1 MEALLTKVERGAM
14 VDQKVT
20 DIINRA
26 QEGKP
31 PSYEEVLYLL
41 ELDEVSPEATAV
53 RGAANDIAR
62 AKTGNTAVMLGQI
75 GIDVYPCEAD
85 CQFCAFAKSTTCFTE
100 HATMP
105 VEEVVKRAI
114 DFTCGGDLYAIYL
127 MTMHSY
133 KESYVL
139 ECVREVRK
147 AIPPQTQIVANI
159 GDTDKEFWLK
169 LKEAGLDG
177 VYHVKRL
184 GEGTLTNIP
193 PERREAT
200 IRAAWEA
207 GLTIEDCC
215 EPMGAETTNE
225 DIATRLFEI
234 RTRSIEMGLRNV
246 AVMKRNGVPG
256 TPFEGLQNEIT
267 DMRLALVG
275 AIEALMMVD
284 QDPFPWLPV
293 HEPNTVSL
301 LSGANTIWA
310 EQGYNPRDTA
320 EDTAGNRGLDV
331 PALRQMFYQAGF
343 RKLLLGDGTTID
355 LTPEYMTAKLAG
367 E

>member
-1 MEALLTKVERGAM
+1 MNQHV
-14 VDQKVT
+14 Q
-20 DIINRA
+20 DIIDRA
-26 QEGKP
+26 LEGAAP
-31 PSYEEVLYLL
+31 TYEETL
-41 ELDEVSPEATAV
+41 ELLALDEASPEATAV
-53 RGAANDIAR
+53 RGAANDLVR
-62 AKTGNTAVMLGQI
+62 GKTGNTAMMLGQI

-85 CQFCAFAKSTTCFTE
+85 CQFCSFAKSTTVFTG
-100 HATMP
+100 HNTMA
-105 VEEVVKRAI
+105 VDEVVQRAI
-114 DFTCGGDLYAIYL
+114 DFTRGGDLYAIYL
-127 MTMHSY
+127 MTMNSY
-133 KESYVL
+133 NEDYVL
-139 ECVREVRK
+139 ECVRAVRA
-147 AIPPQTQIVANI
+147 AIPPQTKIIANL

-184 GEGTLTNIP
+184 GEGTLTKIDP
-193 PERREAT
+193 ARREKT

-207 GLTIEDCC
+207 GLEIEDCC
-215 EPMGAETTNE
+215 EPMLASTSNE

-234 RTRSIEMGLRNV
+234 KARNEELGV
-246 AVMKRNGVPG
+246 RAAGTMKCNGVPG

-267 DMRLALVG
+267 DLRLALVG
-275 AIEALMMVD
+275 AIEALLMVD
-284 QDPFPWLPV
+284 QKEFPWMPV

-320 EDTAGNRGLDV
+320 EDTSANRGLDV

-343 RKLLLGDGTTID
+343 RKLMLGDGTTVD
-355 LTPEYMTAKLAG
+355 LTPEYMAAKLA

>member
-1 MEALLTKVERGAM
+1 M
-14 VDQKVT
+14 DQKVAE
-20 DIINRA
+20 IINRA
-26 QEGKP
+26 QEGKAP
-31 PSYEEVLYLL
+31 TYEETLYLL
-41 ELDEVSPEATAV
+41 ELDEASPEATAV
-53 RGAANDIAR
+53 RGAANDIVR
-62 AKTGNTAVMLGQI
+62 GKTGNAAVMLGQI

-105 VEEVVKRAI
+105 VEEVVQRAI
-114 DFTCGGDLYAIYL
+114 DFTRGGDLFAIYL

-133 KESYVL
+133 KEEYVL

-147 AIPPQTQIVANI
+147 AIPSQTQIIANI

-184 GEGTLTNIP
+184 GEGTLTNIQ
-193 PERREAT
+193 PERREQT

-207 GLTIEDCC
+207 GLVIEDCC

-225 DIATRLFEI
+225 EIATRLFEI
-234 RTRSIEMGLRNV
+234 QARGREMGLRAA

-256 TPFEGLQNEIT
+256 TPFEGLQSEIT
-267 DMRLALVG
+267 DLRLALVG
-275 AIEALMMVD
+275 AIEAFLMVD
-284 QDPFPWLPV
+284 QETFPWMPV

-343 RKLLLGDGTTID
+343 SKLVLGDGSTVA
-355 LTPEYMTAKLAG
+355 LTPEYMAAKLA

>member
-1 MEALLTKVERGAM
+1 M
-14 VDQKVT
+14 DQQVT

-31 PSYEEVLYLL
+31 PTYEETLYLL
-41 ELDEVSPEATAV
+41 ELDEASPEATAV
-53 RGAANDIAR
+53 RGAANDLVR

-85 CQFCAFAKSTTCFTE
+85 CQFCSFAKSTTAFTG
-100 HATMP
+100 HNAMS
-105 VEEVVKRAI
+105 VEEVVQRAV
-114 DFTCGGDLYAIYL
+114 DFARGGDLYAIYL

-133 KESYVL
+133 NKDYVL

-147 AIPPQTQIVANI
+147 AIPPQTRIVANI
-159 GDTDKEFWLK
+159 GDTDKEFWLQ

-177 VYHVKRL
+177 VYHVKRI
-184 GEGTLTNIP
+184 GEGTLTNLE

-207 GLTIEDCC
+207 GLAIEDCC

-225 DIATRLFEI
+225 EIATRLFEI
-234 RTRSIEMGLRNV
+234 QARGREMGLKDC
-246 AVMKRNGVPG
+246 AGVMKRNGVPG

-267 DMRLALVG
+267 DLRLALVG
-275 AIEALMMVD
+275 AIESFIMVD
-284 QDPFPWLPV
+284 QEEFPWMAV

-320 EDTAGNRGLDV
+320 EDTAGHRGLDV

-343 RKLLLGDGTTID
+343 RKLALGDGSTVD
-355 LTPEYMTAKLAG
+355 LTPEYMAAKLA

>member
-1 MEALLTKVERGAM
+1 M
-14 VDQKVT
+14 DQKVT

-31 PSYEEVLYLL
+31 PSYEETLFLL
-41 ELDEVSPEATAV
+41 ELDEASPEATAV
-53 RGAANDIAR
+53 RGAANDIVR
-62 AKTGNTAVMLGQI
+62 AKTGNTAMMLGQI

-100 HATMP
+100 HATMS
-105 VEEVVKRAI
+105 VEEVVQRAI
-114 DFTCGGDLYAIYL
+114 DFTRGGDLYAIYL

-133 KESYVL
+133 KEDYVL
-139 ECVREVRK
+139 ECVRAVRE
-147 AIPPQTQIVANI
+147 AIPPQTKIIANI

-193 PERREAT
+193 PERREQT

-207 GLTIEDCC
+207 GLELEDCC
-215 EPMGAETTNE
+215 EPMLAQTSNE

-234 RTRSIEMGLRNV
+234 KARAEEMGLRAT
-246 AVMKRNGVPG
+246 AVMKCNGVPG

-275 AIEALMMVD
+275 AIEAFIMVD
-284 QDPFPWLPV
+284 QEEFPWIPV

-320 EDTAGNRGLDV
+320 EDTAANRGLDV
-331 PALRQMFYQAGF
+331 PALRNMFYQAGF
-343 RKLLLGDGTTID
+343 RKLILGDGSTVD
-355 LTPEYMTAKLAG
+355 LTPEYMAAKLAG

>member
-1 MEALLTKVERGAM
+1 MDKKVAE
-14 VDQKVT
+14 
-20 DIINRA
+20 IISRA

-31 PSYEEVLYLL
+31 PSYEETLFLL
-41 ELDEVSPEATAV
+41 ELDEASPEATAV
-53 RGAANDIAR
+53 RGAANDLVR
-62 AKTGNTAVMLGQI
+62 AKTGNTAMMLGQI

-85 CQFCAFAKSTTCFTE
+85 CRFCAFAKSTTVFTG
-100 HATMP
+100 HSTMS
-105 VEEVVKRAI
+105 VEEVVQRAI
-114 DFTCGGDLYAIYL
+114 DFTRGGDLYAIYL
-127 MTMHSY
+127 MTMNSY
-133 KESYVL
+133 NEEYVL
-139 ECVREVRK
+139 ECVRAVRE
-147 AIPPQTQIVANI
+147 AIPPQTKIIANL
-159 GDTDKEFWLK
+159 GDTDKEFWLR

-184 GEGTLTNIP
+184 GEGTLTNID
-193 PERREAT
+193 PERREKT

-207 GLTIEDCC
+207 GLELEDCC
-215 EPMGAETTNE
+215 EPMLAQTSNE

-234 RTRSIEMGLRNV
+234 KARGDEMGLRAA
-246 AVMKRNGVPG
+246 AVMKCNGVPG

-267 DMRLALVG
+267 DLRLALVG
-275 AIEALMMVD
+275 AIEAFIMVD
-284 QDPFPWLPV
+284 QKEFPWIPV

-320 EDTAGNRGLDV
+320 EDTSGNRGLDV

-343 RKLLLGDGTTID
+343 RKLALGDGTTVD
-355 LTPEYMTAKLAG
+355 LTPEYMAAKLA